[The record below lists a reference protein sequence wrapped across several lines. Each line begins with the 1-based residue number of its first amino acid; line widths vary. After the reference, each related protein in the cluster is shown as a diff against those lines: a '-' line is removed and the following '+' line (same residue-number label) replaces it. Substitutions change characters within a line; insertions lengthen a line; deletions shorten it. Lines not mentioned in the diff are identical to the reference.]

1 MQKVKS
7 NKMATKLFHTPKNK
21 RFNYS
26 PLYYDEKK
34 EALEKRVRQIK
45 RELGVEDLSESD
57 KPYIPNIK
65 GQMRGV
71 FKRKHEEKK
80 KSNLRLAIILIALLG
95 IIYFLLIY

>member
-1 MQKVKS
+1 MQKVKKNS
-7 NKMATKLFHTPKNK
+7 MAIRFFHTPKNK

-26 PLYYDEKK
+26 PLYYDEQK
-34 EALEKRVRQIK
+34 EELDRRVRQIK
-45 RELGVEDLSESD
+45 REMGVKDLDDSD

-80 KSNLRLAIILIALLG
+80 RATSRLLIILVVLLAIVYFILF
-95 IIYFLLIY
+95 Y